1 MTEETKQTKEKNI
14 LVVTELPKREIKNF
28 TDDKNEEFELIT
40 IDEALTEIYK
50 SVKRLERALI

>member
-1 MTEETKQTKEKNI
+1 MTEEKKQEKEKNI

-50 SVKRLERALI
+50 SVRRLERALI